1 MRLTLRQINEEIER
15 ICLETPYDPENEA
28 EVEAQLK
35 ALNLKFDEKLENIGY
50 VRIEQK
56 AYIKRL
62 REEKA
67 RIDREIANVTQRGD
81 SLDWYCLAEML
92 RVGLRTFTGKFLKL
106 SIRKSP
112 VSAEVPIDPD
122 THKPR
127 VEDIDPNFVEQ
138 VITYKVKKSDAIQ
151 HYKQTGEVPEGFTI
165 IENREHLRI
174 G

>member
-28 EVEAQLK
+28 EIEAQLK

-92 RVGLRTFTGKFLKL
+92 RAGLRTFTGKFLKL
-106 SIRKSP
+106 SIRNRPYPQKYPSTPTPTSP
-112 VSAEVPIDPD
+112 YRGHRPKLCRAS
-122 THKPR
+122 H
-127 VEDIDPNFVEQ
+127 
-138 VITYKVKKSDAIQ
+138 
-151 HYKQTGEVPEGFTI
+151 
-165 IENREHLRI
+165 HL
-174 G
+174 